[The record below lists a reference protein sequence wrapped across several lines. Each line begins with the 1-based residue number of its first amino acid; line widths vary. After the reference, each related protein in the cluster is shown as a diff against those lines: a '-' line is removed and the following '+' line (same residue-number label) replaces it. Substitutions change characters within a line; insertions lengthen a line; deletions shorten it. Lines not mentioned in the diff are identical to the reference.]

1 MRRDCVCCE
10 RDCPPFLDNLRYIFI
25 VRRLSVFGITL
36 QLYLLPKSKR
46 NLLQYKI
53 HGQFSPNQRTRPI
66 QQYVAY
72 TYLLSPSWLRPN
84 SSFGQNMAITHAPLV
99 LAIIIPKPLCW
110 CFFLPPF
117 FLYRVTRCRE
127 ESSRHPLI
135 MMPCLLN
142 SSAVH
147 DLTILAPHYGNCYGI
162 EPSSTIPLI

>member
-10 RDCPPFLDNLRYIFI
+10 CDCPPFLDNLRYIFI

-53 HGQFSPNQRTRPI
+53 HGQFSPNQHTRPI
-66 QQYVAY
+66 QQHVAY
-72 TYLLSPSWLRPN
+72 TYLLSPSWPRPN

-99 LAIIIPKPLCW
+99 LVIIIPKPLR
-110 CFFLPPF
+110 FFPSPPF
-117 FLYRVTRCRE
+117 FFCIGLRVVRMRCRT
-127 ESSRHPLI
+127 ESSRHPFI

-142 SSAVH
+142 FFAVH
-147 DLTILAPHYGNCYGI
+147 DLTISAVHSGK
-162 EPSSTIPLI
+162 PL